1 MKHKKLFASYIFP
14 ACLILS
20 ANTTTYSADKK
31 SIVENSGTAS
41 RPPSPGELAD
51 STAPGYST
59 PPGMKSEC
67 LGRLMFDLKHEIEWP
82 TWYDSD
88 SGFAF
93 NRSFSRNVF
102 NRGDEINVGNVA
114 IAVIGP
120 VTQELTRALSD
131 ALPEN
136 ELQQQIQQLKKD
148 ELKFAANSKV
158 NSQDRKARYAQS
170 KLEDSIQGTK
180 DRIKELHEKY
190 GTFTPG
196 LPNSEGYWYSKV
208 EPGDDRYSVFRANL
222 KRGAYVYV
230 FESTELLSKKM
241 DKERHRR
248 NFVQFLASFRTRNK
262 NEIPRELGI
271 CIPFGF
277 IQDDG
282 KTTLD
287 IKQSL
292 RWGDAPGVLY
302 SIHSG
307 DVEADRIKH
316 PVVEAAASAAVGMLS
331 SQEEETVKPFVTQ
344 RIGPRSAKIGALTA
358 QQGGVVLSLKGKH
371 NSAYEAYSVFT
382 GYSGWLGSSV
392 LPYILTDMSTRTM
405 EQAAELQK
413 NPPPF
418 EQSMLRLETLLK
430 SMRLR
435 PTTPLMPELEAT
447 PGVEKKALVEV
458 R

>member
-1 MKHKKLFASYIFP
+1 MKFKKFLGTCIFP
-14 ACLILS
+14 STLLTAFIVT
-20 ANTTTYSADKK
+20 AHSADNK
-31 SIVENSGTAS
+31 INVENSEAAS
-41 RPPSPGELAD
+41 RPPSVSDLIE

-67 LGRLMFDLKHEIEWP
+67 LGRLMFDLKNEIAWP

-88 SGFAF
+88 TGFAF
-93 NRSFSRNVF
+93 NKSFSRNVF
-102 NRGDEINVGNVA
+102 NRSDEIKVGNVT

-120 VTQELTRALSD
+120 VTQEITNALAN
-131 ALPEN
+131 ALPAN

-148 ELKFAANSKV
+148 ELRFAANNKV
-158 NSQDRKARYAQS
+158 NAQDRKAHYAQS

-190 GTFTPG
+190 GIFNPG
-196 LPNSEGYWYSKV
+196 IPDSEGYWYSKV

-248 NFVQFLASFRTRNK
+248 NFVQFLASFRTRNT

-282 KTTLD
+282 NTTLD

-292 RWGDAPGVLY
+292 RWVDAPGVLY

-307 DVEADRIKH
+307 DVEAGRIKH
-316 PVVEAAASAAVGMLS
+316 PVVEAAASAAVGMLG

-344 RIGPRSAKIGALTA
+344 RIGPRSSKIGALTA
-358 QQGGVVLSLKGKH
+358 QQGGVVLSVKGKN

-392 LPYILTDMSTRTM
+392 LPYILIDMSTRTM
-405 EQAAELQK
+405 EQAAELKK

-418 EQSMLRLETLLK
+418 KQSMERLETLLK
-430 SMRLR
+430 STRLR
-435 PTTPLMPELEAT
+435 PTIPLMLELAT
-447 PGVEKKALVEV
+447 IPRVLK
-458 R
+458 

>member
-1 MKHKKLFASYIFP
+1 
-14 ACLILS
+14 
-20 ANTTTYSADKK
+20 
-31 SIVENSGTAS
+31 
-41 RPPSPGELAD
+41 
-51 STAPGYST
+51 
-59 PPGMKSEC
+59 
-67 LGRLMFDLKHEIEWP
+67 MFDLKNEIAWP

-93 NRSFSRNVF
+93 NKSFSRNVF
-102 NRGDEINVGNVA
+102 NRGDEIKVGNVA

-120 VTQELTRALSD
+120 ATEEITNALSS
-131 ALPEN
+131 ALPKN
-136 ELQQQIQQLKKD
+136 ELQQQLQQLKKD

-158 NSQDRKARYAQS
+158 NVQDRKARYAQS
-170 KLEDSIQGTK
+170 RLEDSIQGTK
-180 DRIKELHEKY
+180 DRIKELQEKY
-190 GTFTPG
+190 GMFTPG
-196 LPNSEGYWYSKV
+196 IPDSEGYWYGKV

-241 DKERHRR
+241 DKERHSR
-248 NFVQFLASFRTRNK
+248 NFVQFLAGFRTRNT

-292 RWGDAPGVLY
+292 RWSDAPGVLY

-307 DVEADRIKH
+307 DVEAGRIKH
-316 PVVEAAASAAVGMLS
+316 PAVEAAASAAAGMLG
-331 SQEEETVKPFVTQ
+331 SQEEEAVKLFVTQ
-344 RIGPRSAKIGALTA
+344 RIGPRSSKIGALTA
-358 QQGGVVLSLKGKH
+358 QQGGVVLSVKGKN

-392 LPYILTDMSTRTM
+392 LP
-405 EQAAELQK
+405 
-413 NPPPF
+413 
-418 EQSMLRLETLLK
+418 
-430 SMRLR
+430 
-435 PTTPLMPELEAT
+435 
-447 PGVEKKALVEV
+447 
-458 R
+458 